1 MSNKNSP
8 GQRFRD
14 AVASEHPLQVV
25 GAINANHALLA
36 KIEALDDGHPRLV
49 ALQEEYL
56 VAKRKYGIATPR
68 EGGGP

>member
-1 MSNKNSP
+1 MSFNKSTP

-36 KIEALDDGHPRLV
+36 PSVCQTWASP
-49 ALQEEYL
+49 AW
-56 VAKRKYGIATPR
+56 TTC
-68 EGGGP
+68 

>member
-36 KIEALDDGHPRLV
+36 KRAGFKAI
-49 ALQEEYL
+49 YL
-56 VAKRKYGIATPR
+56 S
-68 EGGGP
+68 GGGVAAGRWACRTWASPAWMMY